1 MEISKKQ
8 ERAIV
13 HLEKNGQHYYYGS
26 VTAMFE
32 HWTAEELGVN
42 YRKLRDMRIST
53 VGGYTNDKCVIR
65 VGQLIV
71 SSARQKISK
80 KKQ

>member
-1 MEISKKQ
+1 MDKVKSLKV
-8 ERAIV
+8 V
-13 HLEKNGQHYYYGS
+13 HLEKGGQHYYYGS

-42 YRKLRDMRIST
+42 YRKLRDMR
-53 VGGYTNDKCVIR
+53 GYTNDKCVIR

-71 SSARQKISK
+71 SSARQKVSK
-80 KKQ
+80 RKQ

>member
-1 MEISKKQ
+1 MDKVKSLKV
-8 ERAIV
+8 V
-13 HLEKNGQHYYYGS
+13 HLEKGGQHYYYGS
-26 VTAMFE
+26 VTAVFE